1 MKEFLT
7 ILILLIAGYLHGQ
20 SSSVVNSIQSGND
33 SYRNG
38 EYEKALDAYNRA
50 LQAEPD
56 NSIARF
62 NRASTLY
69 RMNQQTEAV
78 QLFTALAREIK
89 DKALR
94 TKSFYNK
101 GVILSGQKNLE
112 ESIEAYK
119 QVLRINPDDNEAREN
134 LQKALLE
141 LKKKI
146 PPSKKDEK
154 RDNNKQEKPKQNNP
168 KLSPKEAEQRL
179 KLLEQKEKEVQQ
191 RLQKDRS
198 KTGGGNSKDW

>member
-7 ILILLIAGYLHGQ
+7 ILILLITGYLYGQ
-20 SSSVVNSIQSGND
+20 TSSVVNSIQSGND

-50 LQAEPD
+50 LQSEPG

-89 DKALR
+89 DKTVQAN
-94 TKSFYNK
+94 SFYNK

-119 QVLRINPDDNEAREN
+119 QVLRINPGDNEAREN

-141 LKKKI
+141 LKKKT
-146 PPSKKDEK
+146 PPPKKDEK
-154 RDNNKQEKPKQNNP
+154 KDNKKQEKPKQNNP